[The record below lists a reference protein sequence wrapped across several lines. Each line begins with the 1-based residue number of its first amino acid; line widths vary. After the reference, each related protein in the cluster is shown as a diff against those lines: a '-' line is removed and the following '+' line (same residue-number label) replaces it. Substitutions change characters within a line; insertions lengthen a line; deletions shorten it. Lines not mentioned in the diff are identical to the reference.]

1 MARLVRR
8 WGRTQFAAVT
18 CLAWALPM
26 AAWAGSVDLYPGF
39 GPWAAFGLG
48 VVLLVAWLAMLA
60 RLRKIE
66 VVARPRRLDF
76 SGMSPA
82 ERRWNALFAFC
93 AICIIGW
100 LNGAATVDWGI
111 LGPKLVAGRP
121 GPIALLAALV
131 AFLGLATAG
140 ALISW
145 RRSSAAFRRRASA
158 QPAVE
163 PLL

>member
-1 MARLVRR
+1 
-8 WGRTQFAAVT
+8 
-18 CLAWALPM
+18 
-26 AAWAGSVDLYPGF
+26 
-39 GPWAAFGLG
+39 
-48 VVLLVAWLAMLA
+48 MLA

-82 ERRWNALFAFC
+82 ERRWNVLFAFC